1 MALRIVFFYILKYGI
16 VVNAKVSHLHF
27 TLVCYKDTE
36 GSQIMTKRI
45 RYLVMMTLL
54 IGMFSIRGN
63 PIDVK
68 AEGAYTSYCEANSD
82 DAKCQDF
89 ASLKNTKVSL
99 AEITAKIDDYAM
111 SLNEYHLLVGDL
123 NKNIEQTA
131 TEISNLEGKIT
142 SLQANIA
149 QQEQEIANKKQDM
162 QHYMRASHATMRIN
176 GYIDFIVNAKDFSDI
191 FRRVEAVKVI
201 RKSNENTINEY
212 RELVTQLN
220 NDKTEIEQ
228 TAASLKTTQDTY
240 NKELSDAINVQDN
253 INAIM
258 SVLQQEKAHLM
269 IEEEMAIQKVAIA
282 ESNFSAIAPPSNPGS
297 LGYPLASNYWVSAG
311 TWSYPWGGTHLG
323 VDLAPTNGTV
333 GMPLLAPQNGMVV
346 AYQGGCP
353 TWGGYG
359 SGCNGG
365 YGNYMN
371 LIVTDGTTV
380 YGILYAHLHQ
390 NGAVASVGDVV
401 TMGQTVAILGSSGS
415 STGPHVHAEVYNLG
429 TGTVQSAYQQW
440 NGSNT
445 FGTQSAS
452 SGGINAICDVKGP
465 PCRENPA
472 TIWGYQY
479 GNRY

>member
-1 MALRIVFFYILKYGI
+1 
-16 VVNAKVSHLHF
+16 
-27 TLVCYKDTE
+27 
-36 GSQIMTKRI
+36 MTKRI
-45 RYLVMMTLL
+45 RYLVIMALL
-54 IGMFSIRGN
+54 IGIISMMDN
-63 PIDVK
+63 PTTIN
-68 AEGAYTSYCEANSD
+68 AEGAYAAYCESNST

-89 ASLKNTKVSL
+89 ESLKNTKASL
-99 AEITAKIDDYAM
+99 ADITAKIDDYAS
-111 SLNEYHLLVGDL
+111 SLNEYHLLVADL
-123 NKNIEQTA
+123 NHKIEQTA
-131 TEISNLEGKIT
+131 TDISTLETKVA
-142 SLQANIA
+142 SLQVNIN
-149 QQEQEIANKKQDM
+149 EQEHAITNKQDDM
-162 QHYMRASHATMRIN
+162 KNYMRASHATMRLN

-212 RELVTQLN
+212 RTLVTQLSQ
-220 NDKTEIEQ
+220 DKTEMEQ
-228 TAASLKTTQDTY
+228 TSLDLKSKQDTY
-240 NKELSDAINVQDN
+240 QKELHEATIAQDN

-269 IEEEMAIQKVAIA
+269 IEEEMAVQKVAIA
-282 ESNFSAIAPPSNPGS
+282 ESNFAAITAPSNPGS
-297 LGYPLASNYWVSAG
+297 LGYPLAANYWVSAG

-333 GMPLLAPQNGMVV
+333 GMPLLAPQNGLVV

-429 TGTVQSAYQQW
+429 TGTIQSAYQQW

-445 FGTQSAS
+445 FGTLSAS
-452 SGGINAICDVKGP
+452 SGGIQAICEVKGV